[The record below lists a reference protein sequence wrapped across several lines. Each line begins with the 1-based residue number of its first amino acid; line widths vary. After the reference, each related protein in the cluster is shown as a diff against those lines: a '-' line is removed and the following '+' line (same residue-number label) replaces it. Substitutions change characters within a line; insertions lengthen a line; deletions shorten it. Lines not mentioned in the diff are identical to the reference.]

1 MASFQINSALRQ
13 LGSDI
18 EVARKKRRM
27 SVADFCERIGVSD
40 KTLKKL
46 ERGDGGVRIET
57 LAMALLA
64 LGMLDRLRELVDPGT
79 DEAGLSLDI
88 SRLPQRIHRVKPK
101 SKAKPTTQSGL
112 KPIDRNDEGTGF

>member
-1 MASFQINSALRQ
+1 MASFQINSALKQ
-13 LGSDI
+13 LGRDI

-46 ERGDGGVRIET
+46 ERGEGGVRIET

-88 SRLPQRIHRVKPK
+88 SRLPQRIHRAKPKPK
-101 SKAKPTTQSGL
+101 STPATQPDFSPVD
-112 KPIDRNDEGTGF
+112 KNDEGTGF

>member
-1 MASFQINSALRQ
+1 MASFQINSALKQ
-13 LGSDI
+13 LGRDI

-46 ERGDGGVRIET
+46 ERGDGGVRLET

-64 LGMLDRLRELVDPGT
+64 LGMLNRLRDLADAAT
-79 DEAGLSLDI
+79 DEVGLSLDI
-88 SRLPQRIHRVKPK
+88 SRLPQRIHRAKPK
-101 SKAKPTTQSGL
+101 PKPDPTKQSDF

>member
-1 MASFQINSALRQ
+1 
-13 LGSDI
+13 
-18 EVARKKRRM
+18 M
-27 SVADFCERIGVSD
+27 SVADFCERISVSD

-88 SRLPQRIHRVKPK
+88 SRRPQRIHRVKPK
-101 SKAKPTTQSGL
+101 SKAKPATQSWL

>member
-13 LGSDI
+13 LGTDI
-18 EVARKKRRM
+18 EIARKKRRM

-46 ERGDGGVRIET
+46 ERGDGGVRVET

-64 LGMLDRLRELVDPGT
+64 LGMLDRLRELADAST
-79 DEAGLSLDI
+79 DETALSLDI
-88 SRLPQRIHRVKPK
+88 SRLPQRIHRAKQKPK
-101 SKAKPTTQSGL
+101 PKPAAQSDF
-112 KPIDRNDEGTGF
+112 KPIDTNDEGTGF